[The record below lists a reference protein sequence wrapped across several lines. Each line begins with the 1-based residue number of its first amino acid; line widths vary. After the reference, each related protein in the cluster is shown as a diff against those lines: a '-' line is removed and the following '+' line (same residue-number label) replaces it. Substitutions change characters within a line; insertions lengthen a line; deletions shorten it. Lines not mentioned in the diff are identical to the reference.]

1 MGIGPQ
7 FLRMLTSDSET
18 LAEKGHRKEKFLDI
32 FGHFL
37 DIFWTLNQLIYRLY
51 QVNVEVDQIWRK
63 KKENMG
69 PKSNFG
75 SKEVLVKKVILV
87 KKNFWS
93 KKMLGEKK
101 LKV

>member
-1 MGIGPQ
+1 M
-7 FLRMLTSDSET
+7 
-18 LAEKGHRKEKFLDI
+18 
-32 FGHFL
+32 